1 MIFDYLL
8 LSILIFL
15 GLLRIIVFVDI
26 ITSWTI
32 LFWFELRINFI
43 RSITLAIY
51 NPIRRYI
58 PTTFGP
64 IDFVPFFV
72 LFAIQ
77 ILYNLIVYINPN
89 ILNLLY

>member
-1 MIFDYLL
+1 
-8 LSILIFL
+8 
-15 GLLRIIVFVDI
+15 
-26 ITSWTI
+26 
-32 LFWFELRINFI
+32 
-43 RSITLAIY
+43 LAMY